1 MYGAVASCCGG
12 GDCMVDPSEFPI
24 LFGKKWPIT
33 GLATELA
40 ALSRSELCREYEE
53 LRRCAP
59 NRGFRKKPYLV
70 KDREWTSKDE
80 SNRFEERLAMALC
93 HMEGWRCSRMG
104 NFRVLDRQ
112 VPLQAKK
119 VDVGIG
125 EVDLLGVTDA
135 GRLVVIE
142 LKVKPEGE
150 GRAREGNPAAA
161 LVQGLRYA
169 AIISANHE
177 VIANDARHLFEADV
191 SEDPPMVVVLAPQ
204 AWWRDWLE
212 PPGSTRKAMGDWE
225 QEFDR
230 LARDVEARLD
240 LVVECLALEDVE
252 PSELA
257 GATPRLDS
265 ELKVYG
271 VHLVAVP
278 AIGSALAS
286 LRSHP

>member
-1 MYGAVASCCGG
+1 
-12 GDCMVDPSEFPI
+12 MVDLSRFPI

-40 ALSRSELCREYEE
+40 ALNRNELCQEYEE

-59 NRGFRKKPYLV
+59 NRGLRKKPYLV
-70 KDREWTSKDE
+70 KDRESTSGDD
-80 SNRFEERLAMALC
+80 SNRFEERLAMVLC
-93 HMEGWRCSRMG
+93 HRDGWRSPRMG
-104 NFRVLDRQ
+104 RFRVLDRQ
-112 VPLQAKK
+112 VPLQAERT
-119 VDVGIG
+119 DSRIG
-125 EVDLLGVTDA
+125 KVDLLGVTES

-142 LKVKPEGE
+142 LKVKPEGRP
-150 GRAREGNPAAA
+150 RAREGNPAAA

-169 AIISANHE
+169 AMVSANRE
-177 VIANDARHLFEADV
+177 VIANEARHLGADV

-204 AWWRDWLE
+204 AWWGDWLE
-212 PPGSTRKAMGDWE
+212 LPGSTRKAMGDWE

-257 GATPRLDS
+257 GATMPRLDR
-265 ELKVYG
+265 ELEVYG
-271 VHLVAVP
+271 VHLGAAR
-278 AIGSALAS
+278 AIGPALTS
-286 LRSHP
+286 LGPHL

>member
-1 MYGAVASCCGG
+1 
-12 GDCMVDPSEFPI
+12 MVDPSEFPI

-59 NRGFRKKPYLV
+59 NRRLREKHYLV
-70 KDREWTSKDE
+70 KDRESTTRAD

-93 HMEGWRCSRMG
+93 HMEGWRCPRMG
-104 NFRVLDRQ
+104 KFQMLDRQ

-119 VDVGIG
+119 ADVGIG
-125 EVDLLGVTDA
+125 EVDLLGVTDS

-169 AIISANHE
+169 AIISANQQ
-177 VIANDARHLFEADV
+177 VIANEAKHLFGVEV
-191 SEDPPMVVVLAPQ
+191 SEDPLAVVVMAPQ
-204 AWWRDWLE
+204 AWWVDWLE
-212 PPGSTRKAMGDWE
+212 APGSTRKAMGDWE
-225 QEFDR
+225 REFDR

-252 PSELA
+252 SSELT
-257 GATPRLDS
+257 GVTPRLDRKL
-265 ELKVYG
+265 EVYEVRFG
-271 VHLVAVP
+271 AVP
-278 AIGSALAS
+278 AIGPALAS